1 MATSDNI
8 DASLGDIATAIQES
22 TAALRELKS
31 SIDELTAA
39 LKAAGGAAALSS
51 IQQSRSLAQIAF
63 VQDGQW
69 RGTTAETIQQQAE
82 EDAALTPIS

>member
-1 MATSDNI
+1 MATSNDI
-8 DASLGDIATAIQES
+8 DASLGDIATEIQES
-22 TAALRELKS
+22 TAALGELKS

-39 LKAAGGAAALSS
+39 LKAAGGAVALSS
-51 IQQSRSLAQIAF
+51 LQQSRSLAQIAF

-69 RGTTAETIQQQAE
+69 RGTTAETAQQQSV

>member
-1 MATSDNI
+1 MATSDDI
-8 DASLGDIATAIQES
+8 DSSLGAIATAVQQS
-22 TAALRELKS
+22 TTALGTLE
-31 SIDELTAA
+31 DAVNDLTAA
-39 LKAAGGAAALSS
+39 LKAAGGAAALTS

-69 RGTTAETIQQQAE
+69 RGTTAETIQQQAV